1 MIQAPTPRRERI
13 LVFGLQGTG
22 KSETILSIAQQVAP
36 NKVTVVDTERAYE
49 ALVTSESNVEVKE
62 VVLDDWEAMLSAVQ
76 DAVAN
81 DTAEDWLAVD
91 SGSMS
96 WEAIQGYALEQGWTE
111 TRDGEKGVDW
121 IKVNAEHTKLYR
133 AYLSYPGHLI
143 LTARQKDLG
152 SRESKQTVN
161 VYGPYFVKPAG
172 QKDLGHIIPH
182 TVLLL
187 TTNRS
192 AQYQFTTIKDRK
204 RALVENAELGNFAR
218 DYLVKIAGWV
228 KP

>member
-1 MIQAPTPRRERI
+1 MISAPTARRERI
-13 LVFGLQGTG
+13 LVFGLHGSG
-22 KSETILSIAQQVAP
+22 KSETILSIAKQVSP

-49 ALVTSESNVEVKE
+49 ALVTDEDNLVINEI
-62 VVLDDWEAMLSAVQ
+62 VLDDWEAMLSAVQ
-76 DAVAN
+76 HAVAN
-81 DTAEDWLAVD
+81 DSADDWLAVD

-96 WEAIQGYALEQGWTE
+96 WEAIQSYALEQGWTE

-161 VYGPYFVKPAG
+161 VYGSYFVKPAG

-192 AQYQFTTIKDRK
+192 AQYQMTTVKDRK
-204 RALVENAELGNFAR
+204 RDVVENADLSNFAR

-228 KP
+228 KA